1 MCQTNGASHL
11 AWSGKEP
18 NAGDIRDA
26 VSIAGLGRSLG
37 GGHGNPF
44 QYSCLKNPMDRGVWW
59 TTVHGVTKGQT
70 RLKRLS
76 MHTCIRQMVTSTKD
90 IKLEQE
96 KGHKLAE

>member
-26 VSIAGLGRSLG
+26 VSITGLGRSPG